1 MRECEGEKLI
11 SFQSRKRR
19 VTVLVNVVSSFL
31 QYPPSLP
38 SSHAEKNDPI
48 TDLHFLARVNNNFV
62 TGYSNKVTA
71 KTFPIAF
78 CSWKSGKM

>member
-19 VTVLVNVVSSFL
+19 VTGLVNVVSSFL

-48 TDLHFLARVNNNFV
+48 TDLHFLALPV
-62 TGYSNKVTA
+62 
-71 KTFPIAF
+71 
-78 CSWKSGKM
+78 